1 MNEISYEEQLRMLAL
16 EMARTKYLERSFKK
30 ESVKERLINEFLP
43 AARIAIKF
51 GAECYSGGYTKM
63 NLHSRLG
70 KSMTQ
75 KWQDSLQEDLESY
88 GLVPPESTIKQK

>member
-1 MNEISYEEQLRMLAL
+1 
-16 EMARTKYLERSFKK
+16 MARTKYFERSFKNESTK
-30 ESVKERLINEFLP
+30 ELLIKQFLP

-75 KWQDSLQEDLESY
+75 RWKDNLQEDLESY
-88 GLVPPESTIKQK
+88 GLVPPESTIEQK